1 MGLDQLLTSDVS
13 LALAPRESVTAIQSS
28 SDDSIRV
35 VDAGIAYQTGGS
47 VFEVFKDISI
57 NVKRGQTLG
66 LFGPNGTGKTT
77 LMKGVAGMLPM
88 AGRVTYPLRSDIGGR
103 HVIGYVPQGYAR
115 SFYPWA
121 TLETNILMSLTH
133 PIKNLLNNRRA
144 IRDAHDALGLKLDLS
159 RRPDHCSGGML
170 QQAALVR
177 AFARRPDILVA
188 DEPFSALDFEVADRI
203 RKGFTR
209 AVRELDISAVLVLH
223 DIEDILDVCDS
234 VLAIPGRP
242 YTTKPGL
249 EGYALA
255 QIFDNKRKNARSR
268 EVDTHAERHASPFVD
283 AIRNAFTGGDGI

>member
-1 MGLDQLLTSDVS
+1 MELNQLLTPDAS
-13 LALAPRESVTAIQSS
+13 LTLAPVGVGTRSQSS
-28 SDDSIRV
+28 YEDSIRV
-35 VDAGIAYQTGGS
+35 EHAGISYQTGGS
-47 VFEVFKDISI
+47 VFEVFKDVSIS
-57 NVKRGQTLG
+57 VKRGHTLG

-77 LMKGVAGMLPM
+77 LMKGVAGMLTM
-88 AGRVTYPLRSDIGGR
+88 SGNVTYPSSNER
-103 HVIGYVPQGYAR
+103 HVVGYVPQGYAR

-121 TLETNILMSLTH
+121 TLETNILMSLPS
-133 PIKNLLNNRRA
+133 PIKNLRSNRGA
-144 IRDAHDALGLKLDLS
+144 IRDAHDALGLNLDLL
-159 RRPDHCSGGML
+159 RRPEQCSGGML

-188 DEPFSALDFEVADRI
+188 DEPFSALDFEVAGRI
-203 RKGFTR
+203 RAGFTR

-249 EGYALA
+249 DGYALA
-255 QIFDNKRKNARSR
+255 QVFDNRTKKSHLLAP
-268 EVDTHAERHASPFVD
+268 EAHEQKHASPFVD